1 MWGNSSKKKE
11 KHLVRA
17 VSFTIFAMPLP
28 RKANILVNMKVFSLI
43 LAVKSGKCYN
53 KQSLYSVYQYNNIFH
68 ILAKKQHRNK
78 INNLSDSPLFTFHFV
93 SSLALSCI
101 QSDSQNSFPT
111 IDLSSE
117 EYRSMAHPWIVAA
130 KREERFTAYF
140 LFSLQFPFLNC
151 NPILFSPDA
160 I

>member
-78 INNLSDSPLFTFHFV
+78 INNLSDSPLFTFHLV
-93 SSLALSCI
+93 SSLALGRI
-101 QSDSQNSFPT
+101 QSAFQSSFLI
-111 IDLSSE
+111 IDLLSE
-117 EYRSMAHPWIVAA
+117 ECRSVFHWWIVTA
-130 KREERFTAYF
+130 KRKKTGCG
-140 LFSLQFPFLNC
+140 LCLTSSLKLVFSAKVVASIKP
-151 NPILFSPDA
+151 
-160 I
+160 